1 MNGMGKTTNQVRNLL
16 TEFEGF
22 FFTKLN
28 GKLNHTDLFDHNIDT
43 GHENPIKYLLVDY
56 LYFHIFDFFLETH
69 YLIL

>member
-1 MNGMGKTTNQVRNLL
+1 MNRMGKTTNQVRNLL

-22 FFTKLN
+22 FFTKLK
-28 GKLNHTDLFDHNIDT
+28 GKLNHTDLFHHNIDT
-43 GHENPIKYLLVDY
+43 RHENPIKYLLVDY

>member
-1 MNGMGKTTNQVRNLL
+1 MNRMGKTTNQVRNLL

-43 GHENPIKYLLVDY
+43 GHENPSNT
-56 LYFHIFDFFLETH
+56 FS
-69 YLIL
+69 

>member
-1 MNGMGKTTNQVRNLL
+1 MNRMGKTTNQVRNLL

-43 GHENPIKYLLVDY
+43 GH
-56 LYFHIFDFFLETH
+56 
-69 YLIL
+69 